1 LEIKIYYFSGTG
13 NTLWSA
19 KHIAALLGQRDSVS
33 VEMFNIAACIGRTP
47 LVIEAD
53 KVIVLFPAYA
63 YGLPRM
69 ARRFLLESRI
79 RSPYIAALVTYGT
92 DPGGALAEVRRILK
106 RKESPLSF
114 SGRIPSVEN
123 YIPIFGPP
131 PEKKIPKRLAKQKHA
146 TEAAASAIAGGKT
159 NRPWGF
165 RPFSCFVSTL
175 FKNGLGVFWRCFRPG
190 PECNGCGLCAKICPA
205 GAITMQNSRPV
216 FSVLC
221 EHCQACL
228 NWCPQRS
235 INFFRLTR
243 DVPRY
248 HHPEVHAGDLMQPD
262 Y

>member
-19 KHIAALLGQRDSVS
+19 KYLAALLGQRDSVS
-33 VEMFNIAACIGRTP
+33 VEMFNIAACTGRTP

-123 YIPIFGPP
+123 YIPLFGAP
-131 PEKKIPKRLAKQKHA
+131 PEKKIPRRLEKQKHA
-146 TEAAASAIAGGKT
+146 TEAAAAAIAAKKA
-159 NRPWGF
+159 NRSWNF
-165 RPFSCFVSTL
+165 RPLSGFISAL
-175 FKNGLGVFWRCFRPG
+175 FKKGLTVFWKYFKVD
-190 PECNGCGLCAKICPA
+190 ENCNGCGLCKKICPA
-205 GAITMQNSRPV
+205 GAITMQNNRPV
-216 FSVLC
+216 FSPLC
-221 EHCQACL
+221 EHCQSCF

-243 DVPRY
+243 AVPRY
-248 HHPEVHAGDLMQPD
+248 HHPEVSAAELQ
-262 Y
+262 